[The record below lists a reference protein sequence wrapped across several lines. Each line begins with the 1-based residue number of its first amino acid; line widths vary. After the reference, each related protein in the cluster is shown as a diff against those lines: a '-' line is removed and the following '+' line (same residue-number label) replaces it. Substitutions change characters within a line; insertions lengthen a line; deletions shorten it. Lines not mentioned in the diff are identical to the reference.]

1 MALPPVTTGALV
13 VFGLIVV
20 ALVLFVTEVLPTDV
34 TAIAVLVTLAV
45 LEPVTNLTAR
55 EAISGFA
62 SPATVTVLAMFVL
75 SAGVQRTGIVS
86 VVGVHIARYTR
97 GSESRLLS
105 ATVGVT
111 GVVAGVINNTPVVAV
126 FIPMIN
132 DLCDDAGISPS
143 RLLLPLSYA
152 AMLGGTLTLVGTS
165 TNIVAS
171 DLSRQLIGRPISM
184 FTLTPVG
191 LLVLAVGLAYLLTVG
206 RWLLPD
212 RVDPSADLTAEY
224 DLEGYLT
231 TVRVPE
237 NSRAVGVTVDD
248 LAGQSAADGADADAP
263 AGVDVLQVRR
273 DGETVPAPGS
283 DRILAVDDVLTVKG
297 SRAAVNAFAD
307 ANGLEPRFW
316 ERVDED
322 TLDAAG
328 GDGHLVEAVVPPSS
342 RFAGV
347 TIEEA
352 AFTERHDTHV
362 LAVLRGGEYLTESLE
377 ECTLETGDTLLL
389 WSTAVAVLEFVDSGD
404 LLISQGLGD
413 IHPELVDA
421 DIDAAADATTDSA
434 PSVGRDAVLAIGIV
448 GAVIAVAAIGLVPIV
463 IAALGG
469 MVAMFATG
477 LLTPTE
483 GYDAVGWNVIFLLAG
498 ILPLGLAMQ
507 STGGDAVIAAILAQ
521 SADFLPVIGV
531 LALFY
536 LVTGLLSNVITPLAS
551 VVLLIPVAVDAAAR
565 IGANRFAFVL
575 AVTFA
580 GSAAFMT
587 PVGYQTNL
595 MVYGPG
601 GYRFTDYLRLGAPL
615 QLLLTP
621 VTTIAIAVVYGLA
634 PA

>member
-1 MALPPVTTGALV
+1 MAIPTMTTGALV

-34 TAIAVLVTLAV
+34 TALGILVTLAL
-45 LEPVTNLTAR
+45 LEPVTNLSTR

-86 VVGVHIARYTR
+86 LVGVHIARYTR
-97 GSESRLLS
+97 ESESRLLA

-126 FIPMIN
+126 FIPMIK
-132 DLCDDAGISPS
+132 DLCEDAGISPS

-171 DLSRQLIGRPISM
+171 DLSRQLVGRPISM

-191 LLVLAVGLAYLLTVG
+191 LLVLGVGTAYLLTVG
-206 RWLLPD
+206 RWLTPD
-212 RVDPSADLTAEY
+212 RVGPDADLTEAY
-224 DLEGYLT
+224 DLGGYLT

-237 NSRAVGVTVDD
+237 HSPAIGRTIDALEGSSAGDGGVGEH
-248 LAGQSAADGADADAP
+248 DGI
-263 AGVDVLQVRR
+263 DVLQMRR
-273 DGETVPAPGS
+273 DGDTIPAQGS
-283 DRILAVDDVLTVKG
+283 DRLLAADDVLTVNG

-307 ANGLEPRFW
+307 ANVLEPRFW
-316 ERVDED
+316 ERVNED
-322 TLDAAG
+322 TLDADG
-328 GDGHLVEAVVPPSS
+328 GAGHLVEAVVQPGS
-342 RFAGV
+342 RFAGLTV
-347 TIEEA
+347 AEA
-352 AFTERHDTHV
+352 AFPERHETQV
-362 LAVLRGGEYLTESLE
+362 LAVLRDGERRRAAIE

-389 WSTAVAVLEFVDSGD
+389 WSTAVAILEFADAGD

-413 IHPELVDA
+413 VHPAAVETAHADDLTPPTVGPDA
-421 DIDAAADATTDSA
+421 IL
-434 PSVGRDAVLAIGIV
+434 AVGIV
-448 GAVIAVAAIGLVPIV
+448 AAVIAAAALGLVPIV

-469 MVAMFATG
+469 MVAMFVTG

-483 GYDAVGWNVIFLLAG
+483 GYDAVGWNVVFLLAG

-507 STGGDAVIAAILAQ
+507 ATGGDAVIAAVLAG

-565 IGANRFAFVL
+565 IGANRFAFLL

-621 VTTIAIAVVYGLA
+621 VTTVAIAATYGLA